1 MDGLDLDF
9 VRNGLIT
16 FILLVVSLAIHEW
29 AHAFA
34 ADKLG
39 DDTPRLQGRVTLNPL
54 VHIDTLGTLIVPLF
68 GIFVLRG
75 SFALIGWGRPV
86 ITNPSNFQHR
96 RRDDIMST
104 LAGPGANFALALLG
118 VFAGAYLV
126 PIAPR
131 LGELLSRLIIMN
143 VALAVFNL
151 LPIPPL
157 DGGHVMRYLVGM
169 SEETYMLISRWSGW
183 VLLLAI
189 NLAFVRNLFTVIF
202 MFACW
207 PYLYLAQWLN
217 PAAMPLLFPILR

>member
-9 VRNGLIT
+9 IRNGLIT
-16 FILLVVSLAIHEW
+16 FILLVLSLAIHEW
-29 AHAFA
+29 AHAYA
-34 ADKLG
+34 ADRLG

-54 VHIDTLGTLIVPLF
+54 AHIDTLGTLIVPFF
-68 GIFVLRG
+68 GIFILRG

-86 ITNPSNFQHR
+86 VTNPSNFAHR
-96 RRDDIMST
+96 RRDDILTT
-104 LAGPGANFALALLG
+104 LAGPGANLGLALLG
-118 VFAGAYLV
+118 VLAGAYLV
-126 PIAPR
+126 PLAPR

-157 DGGHVMRYLVGM
+157 DGGYVLRYLVGM
-169 SEETYMLISRWSGW
+169 TEETYQAISRWSGW
-183 VLLLAI
+183 ILLLAI

-217 PAAMPLLFPILR
+217 PSAMPLLFPILR